1 MLYLNHRETHT
12 NRKGEEMKLMT
23 KEIQERF
30 KKIGSQEKE
39 LNPPEVARKKRS
51 QVFPNK
57 HPGEI

>member
-1 MLYLNHRETHT
+1 
-12 NRKGEEMKLMT
+12 MKLMT

>member
-1 MLYLNHRETHT
+1 
-12 NRKGEEMKLMT
+12 MKLMT

-39 LNPPEVARKKRS
+39 LNPLVILKLFDPSEVARKKRS